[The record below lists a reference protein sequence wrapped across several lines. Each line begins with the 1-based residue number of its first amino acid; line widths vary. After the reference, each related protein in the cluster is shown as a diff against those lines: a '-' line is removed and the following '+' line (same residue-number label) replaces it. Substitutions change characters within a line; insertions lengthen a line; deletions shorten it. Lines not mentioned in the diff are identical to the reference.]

1 MTVPVYIELTGKT
14 LLDLVNDGEL
24 DFGELHRAGIVG
36 DSILRINRHGEIEL
50 RVKSEWVMVGGL
62 LGEFES
68 RLRTLTHLDW
78 A

>member
-1 MTVPVYIELTGKT
+1 MHATYIELTGKT

-36 DSILRINRHGEIEL
+36 DSILRINKHGEIEL
-50 RVKSEWVMVGGL
+50 RTMDEWKMVGGL
-62 LGEFES
+62 LGEFEP
-68 RLRTLTHLDW
+68 RLRSLTHLNW